1 MMRGF
6 QNISGVLY
14 YYSDSGQL
22 LYGWFQ
28 DNGHWYYANENGVI
42 QTGFAD
48 IDGKTFY
55 LDPVLTG
62 RMVTG
67 WKQIQGKTY
76 YFMPDGSMLRDKLID
91 ENKTVSIF
99 DSDGALVRQYK
110 AQ

>member
-1 MMRGF
+1 
-6 QNISGVLY
+6 
-14 YYSDSGQL
+14 
-22 LYGWFQ
+22 
-28 DNGHWYYANENGVI
+28 
-42 QTGFAD
+42 
-48 IDGKTFY
+48 
-55 LDPVLTG
+55 
-62 RMVTG
+62 MVTG